1 LAGHDRAG
9 GPVLVVDGL
18 AAGYSRR
25 PVVHGVSLSVNA
37 GEIVSVLG
45 HNGAGKTTTLKA
57 LFGLLRP
64 LDGQVLFQGS
74 DVSGASPAQHVR
86 LGMSY
91 VPAEKFVFPNL
102 SVAVNLRLAALQERS
117 NRTRESRLRR
127 VYDMFPLL
135 EERHDQLAGTFSGGQ
150 QRILSV
156 GMTLMSDPQLM
167 LFDEPSL
174 GVSPAIMQQ
183 ILASLRRLA
192 DERGCAVVLVEQNVG
207 HALREADRVYVMR
220 SGRVLLE
227 ESAEAMRQR
236 EHYWDLF

>member
-1 LAGHDRAG
+1 LAGHDGAD
-9 GPVLVVDGL
+9 GPVLVVNEL

-25 PVVHGVSLSVNA
+25 PVVHSVSLSVKP
-37 GEIVSVLG
+37 GEIVAVLG

-57 LFGLLRP
+57 IFGLLRP
-64 LDGQVLFQGS
+64 LGGQVMYQGS
-74 DVSGASPAQHVR
+74 NVSGVTPAQHVQ

-117 NRTRESRLRR
+117 STTRVARARR
-127 VYDMFPLL
+127 VYDMFPIL
-135 EERHDQLAGTFSGGQ
+135 EERRDQLAGTFSGGQ

-156 GMTLMSDPQLM
+156 GMALMSDPRLM

-183 ILASLRRLA
+183 ILTALRRLA
-192 DERGCAVVLVEQNVG
+192 DERGCAIVLVEQNVG

-227 ESAEAMRQR
+227 ESVEEMRRR

>member
-1 LAGHDRAG
+1 LASHDVAD
-9 GPVLVVDGL
+9 GPVLALDEL
-18 AAGYSRR
+18 AAGYGRR
-25 PVVHGVSLSVNA
+25 PVVHGVSLSVNR

-45 HNGAGKTTTLKA
+45 HNGAGKTTTLKTI
-57 LFGLLRP
+57 FGLLRP
-64 LDGQVLFQGS
+64 ISGRVLYQGS
-74 DVSGASPAQHVR
+74 DLSGASPAQRVR

-91 VPAEKFVFPNL
+91 IPAEKYVFPNL

-117 NRTRESRLRR
+117 NATRESRLER
-127 VYDMFPLL
+127 VHDMFPIL

-150 QRILSV
+150 QRVLSV
-156 GMTLMSDPQLM
+156 GMALMSDPQLM

-183 ILASLRRLA
+183 ILVSFRQLA

-227 ESAEAMRQR
+227 ESAEAMRRR